1 MWQKSSKSCIQC
13 HMPKATKNAI
23 SVASYTGDLR
33 THIFKINTDADAD
46 MFQVVEEMGKKSTF
60 AKGFVT
66 VDFTCLSCHQSRDRE
81 WASKQAKK
89 VHKK

>member
-1 MWQKSSKSCIQC
+1 M
-13 HMPKATKNAI
+13 
-23 SVASYTGDLR
+23 D
-33 THIFKINTDADAD
+33 INQGMVDEVVEDD
-46 MFQVVEEMGKKSTF
+46 DVKVVEEKGKKSTF

-66 VDFTCLSCHQSRDRE
+66 VDFTCLSCHQSRDRK